1 MTEIQIVIPMAGLGT
16 RFINAG
22 YKTPKPF
29 IEVLGEPMINMII
42 KNFKSYNHKIK
53 FFLIALKEH
62 SSKIDNTNNLYT
74 IIEVDNI
81 TEGQACSVLL
91 ARNYLN
97 LDNPILIANCDQY
110 LEWNFDDFIK
120 FANENDID
128 GLISTFKNNDFST
141 PKWSYVS
148 LNADKYIQT
157 VAEKEAISN
166 YACTG
171 IYYWK
176 KSSDYIKY
184 AEQMI
189 YKNIRI
195 NNEFYVS
202 NVYNEAIDD
211 GKKFKILECTKFW
224 GLGTPEDL
232 NYFINNYISDE
243 IIIGIFA
250 CPTVI
255 KYKTEIDIIN
265 ESWGKTCDKYNIK
278 YFFFLGEQ
286 RTKLKGDKYI
296 YLKGVQNDYHSAS
309 DKHWLGYKYIY
320 DNYPNTKFIFMIG
333 SDTFVDVKKLRNECI
348 VKYNYNDE
356 IIITAVRSEVYDRT
370 INDKKRIRFVDGGT
384 GYIITKATIHK
395 LAKAY
400 DFTTLYAEWTNFCYE
415 FRYCVDVAMGYYCI
429 ENNITVME
437 DSKFFNRLNVNY
449 SNPNDFYSVH
459 PNNFYQLYTLSLAY
473 SSDT

>member
-166 YACTG
+166 YA
-171 IYYWK
+171 
-176 KSSDYIKY
+176 
-184 AEQMI
+184 
-189 YKNIRI
+189 
-195 NNEFYVS
+195 
-202 NVYNEAIDD
+202 
-211 GKKFKILECTKFW
+211 
-224 GLGTPEDL
+224 
-232 NYFINNYISDE
+232 
-243 IIIGIFA
+243 
-250 CPTVI
+250 
-255 KYKTEIDIIN
+255 
-265 ESWGKTCDKYNIK
+265 
-278 YFFFLGEQ
+278 
-286 RTKLKGDKYI
+286 
-296 YLKGVQNDYHSAS
+296 
-309 DKHWLGYKYIY
+309 
-320 DNYPNTKFIFMIG
+320 
-333 SDTFVDVKKLRNECI
+333 
-348 VKYNYNDE
+348 
-356 IIITAVRSEVYDRT
+356 
-370 INDKKRIRFVDGGT
+370 
-384 GYIITKATIHK
+384 
-395 LAKAY
+395 
-400 DFTTLYAEWTNFCYE
+400 
-415 FRYCVDVAMGYYCI
+415 
-429 ENNITVME
+429 
-437 DSKFFNRLNVNY
+437 
-449 SNPNDFYSVH
+449 
-459 PNNFYQLYTLSLAY
+459 
-473 SSDT
+473 